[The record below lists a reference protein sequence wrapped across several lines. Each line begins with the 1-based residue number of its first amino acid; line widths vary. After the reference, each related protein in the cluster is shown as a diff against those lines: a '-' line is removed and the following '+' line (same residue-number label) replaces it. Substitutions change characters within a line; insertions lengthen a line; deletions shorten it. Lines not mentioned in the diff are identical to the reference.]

1 MTFEGHCDNFFF
13 FFFTFLLDVLETKKK
28 NLFLTLPLLMVL
40 TEWPCWAIYQ
50 QHLHTT
56 QAKEHCIMESTH

>member
-1 MTFEGHCDNFFF
+1 MTFEGHCNNFCFF
-13 FFFTFLLDVLETKKK
+13 HISPGCFGDKKK

-56 QAKEHCIMESTH
+56 QAKEHCIMESAH

>member
-1 MTFEGHCDNFFF
+1 
-13 FFFTFLLDVLETKKK
+13 
-28 NLFLTLPLLMVL
+28 MVL

-56 QAKEHCIMESTH
+56 QAKEHCIMESAH